1 MDLPP
6 ADLLP
11 LDMFRSL
18 VEESLTGVY
27 LIQGERMTYCNPR
40 LAEIFGY
47 SREEILAL
55 PSVLELIDP
64 MDRDLVGEKLR
75 LRQTGALESVEYTVR
90 GVRKDGRGIYVD
102 ARGVRTTCDGA
113 PAVMGSMVDVT
124 ERKHLEEALRS
135 LSLTDE
141 LTGLYNRRGFSTLAE
156 RHLSL
161 ARRKGQDLLLVL
173 GDIDGLKLVNDTFGH
188 AAGDQV
194 VIDAATVLKG
204 TYRRVDILARIG
216 GDEFTAFPIE
226 AGPDS
231 AEILMNRLQDN
242 IAKHNERYTRPF
254 RLSMSVGVGRIKAA
268 DCPTVQRLPAEADR
282 ELYRRKLDRKAA
294 GGTPSVG

>member
-64 MDRDLVGEKLR
+64 IDRDLVGEKLR
-75 LRQTGALESVEYTVR
+75 LRQSGALESVEYTVG

-231 AEILMNRLQDN
+231 AEILTSRLQDN

-268 DCPTVQRLPAEADR
+268 DCPTVQRLLAEADR
-282 ELYRRKLDRKAA
+282 ELYRRKRDRKAA

>member
-1 MDLPP
+1 MEFPQPGDSIS
-6 ADLLP
+6 
-11 LDMFRSL
+11 LDMFRAL

-27 LIQGERMTYCNPR
+27 LIQAERLVYCNPR

-47 SREEILAL
+47 SRQEMLGL
-55 PSVLELIDP
+55 GTVLDLVDP
-64 MDRDLVGEKLR
+64 IDRDLVSDKLR
-75 LRQTGALESVEYTVR
+75 QRLAGEIDSVEYVIR
-90 GVRKDGRGIYVD
+90 GVRKDGRGIFVES
-102 ARGVRTTCDGA
+102 RSVRTMMEEK
-113 PAVMGSMVDVT
+113 PAVMGSMVDIT

-173 GDIDGLKLVNDTFGH
+173 ADIDGLKQINDTFGH

-194 VIDAATVLKG
+194 VIDAGNVLKG
-204 TYRRVDILARIG
+204 TYRRVDIIARIG

-231 AEILMNRLQDN
+231 SEILMNRLQEN

-254 RLSMSVGVGRIKAA
+254 RLSMSVGIGCINPA
-268 DCPTVQRLPAEADR
+268 DCPNVQRLLAEADR
-282 ELYRRKLDRKAA
+282 ELYRRKRDRKD
-294 GGTPSVG
+294 GGAEPKG

>member
-1 MDLPP
+1 M
-6 ADLLP
+6 
-11 LDMFRSL
+11 SG
-18 VEESLTGVY
+18 SS
-27 LIQGERMTYCNPR
+27 YCNPR

-47 SREEILAL
+47 SRQEMLGL
-55 PSVLELIDP
+55 GSVLDLVDP
-64 MDRDLVGEKLR
+64 IDRDLVSDKLR
-75 LRQTGALESVEYTVR
+75 QRLAGEIDSVEYIIR
-90 GVRKDGRGIYVD
+90 GVRKDGRGIFVES
-102 ARGVRTTCDGA
+102 RSVRTTMEEK
-113 PAVMGSMVDVT
+113 PAVMGSMVDIT

-173 GDIDGLKLVNDTFGH
+173 ADIDGLKPINDTFGH

-194 VIDAATVLKG
+194 VIDAGNVLKG
-204 TYRRVDILARIG
+204 TYRRVDIIARIG

-231 AEILMNRLQDN
+231 AEILMNRLQEN

-254 RLSMSVGVGRIKAA
+254 RLSMSVGIGRINPA
-268 DCPTVQRLPAEADR
+268 DCPNVQRLLAEADR
-282 ELYRRKLDRKAA
+282 ELYRRKRDRKD
-294 GGTPSVG
+294 GVG

>member
-1 MDLPP
+1 MEFPQP
-6 ADLLP
+6 ADSIS
-11 LDMFRSL
+11 LDMFRAL

-27 LIQGERMTYCNPR
+27 LIQGERLVYCNAR

-47 SREEILAL
+47 SRQEMLGL
-55 PSVLELIDP
+55 GSVLDLVDP
-64 MDRDLVGEKLR
+64 IDRDLVSDKLR
-75 LRQTGALESVEYTVR
+75 QRLAGEIDSVEYIIR
-90 GVRKDGRGIYVD
+90 GVRKDGRGIFVES
-102 ARGVRTTCDGA
+102 RSVRTTMEEK
-113 PAVMGSMVDVT
+113 PAVMGSMVDIT
-124 ERKHLEEALRS
+124 ERKHLEETLRS

-156 RHLSL
+156 RHLSI

-173 GDIDGLKLVNDTFGH
+173 TDIDGLKTINDTFGH

-194 VIDAATVLKG
+194 VIDAGNVLKG
-204 TYRRVDILARIG
+204 TYRRVDIIARIG

-231 AEILMNRLQDN
+231 AEMLMNRLQEN

-254 RLSMSVGVGRIKAA
+254 RLSMSVGIGCINPA
-268 DCPTVQRLPAEADR
+268 DCPNVQRLLAEADR
-282 ELYRRKLDRKAA
+282 ELYRRKRDRKD
-294 GGTPSVG
+294 GVG

>member
-1 MDLPP
+1 MEFPQP
-6 ADLLP
+6 ADSIS
-11 LDMFRSL
+11 LDMFRAL

-27 LIQGERMTYCNPR
+27 LIHGERLVYCNAR

-47 SREEILAL
+47 SRQEMLGL
-55 PSVLELIDP
+55 GSVLDLVDP
-64 MDRDLVGEKLR
+64 IDRDLVSDKLR
-75 LRQTGALESVEYTVR
+75 QRLAGEIDSVEYIIR
-90 GVRKDGRGIYVD
+90 GVRKDGRGIFVES
-102 ARGVRTTCDGA
+102 RSVRTTMEEK
-113 PAVMGSMVDVT
+113 PAVMGSMVDIT
-124 ERKHLEEALRS
+124 ERKHLEETLRS

-156 RHLSL
+156 RHLSI

-173 GDIDGLKLVNDTFGH
+173 TDIDGLKTINDTFGH

-194 VIDAATVLKG
+194 VIDAGNVLKG
-204 TYRRVDILARIG
+204 TYRRVDIIARIG

-231 AEILMNRLQDN
+231 AEMLMNRLQEN

-254 RLSMSVGVGRIKAA
+254 RLSMSVGIGCINPA
-268 DCPTVQRLPAEADR
+268 DCPNVQRLLAEADR
-282 ELYRRKLDRKAA
+282 ELYRRKRDRKD
-294 GGTPSVG
+294 GVG

>member
-1 MDLPP
+1 MDSPPP
-6 ADLLP
+6 ALLP
-11 LDMFRSL
+11 LDVFRSL

-27 LIQGERMTYCNPR
+27 LIQGERMVYCNPR

-47 SREEILAL
+47 SREELL
-55 PSVLELIDP
+55 TFPSVLELIDP
-64 MDRDLVGEKLR
+64 MDRDLVAEKLR
-75 LRQTGALESVEYTVR
+75 QRQTGQLESIEYTIR
-90 GVRKDGRGIYVD
+90 GLRKDGRSIYVD
-102 ARGVRTTCDGA
+102 ARGVRSVHAGA

-173 GDIDGLKLVNDTFGH
+173 GDIDGLKMINDTFGH
-188 AAGDQV
+188 MAGDQV
-194 VIDAATVLKG
+194 VIDAGNVLKG
-204 TYRRVDILARIG
+204 TYRRVDIVARIG

-231 AEILMNRLQDN
+231 AEILMNRLQEN

-254 RLSMSVGVGRIKAA
+254 RLSMSVGIGRINPA
-268 DCPTVQRLPAEADR
+268 DCPTVQRLLAEADR
-282 ELYRRKLDRKAA
+282 ELYRRKRDRKAA